1 MHCRISPSGL
11 DWHAVAT
18 YGADNPSFL
27 CTSARH
33 RILYVAH
40 GDFDRISSYAIDSD
54 GALSLVASFGFG
66 GRNPVH
72 LALDPAERTLIVADH
87 DAGMIALLPLGEDG
101 VPVGPVRDIG
111 LAPAGAPSSPHQ
123 IIFHPGSNVFFV
135 PDKRR
140 DEIRMFRL
148 AADGAAEPSGTL
160 SLPAGLGPRHLAFTA
175 SGDQAYLVN
184 EFGSSVSHLLWDPA
198 SEQLSLSHSW
208 SSLPAGAPPGNLAA
222 AILLADD
229 ECSLVATNRGHD
241 SLVRYR
247 RDPVTGVL
255 SDPEWLSSGG
265 AVPRFATRIGD
276 RIFVANEGGHNVHAF
291 EQRGCTMVPL
301 GPVLDIGSPVTIAFC
316 S

>member
-27 CTSARH
+27 CSSVRH

-40 GDFDRISSYAIDSD
+40 GDFDRISCYAIGSD

-66 GRNPVH
+66 GCNPVH

-87 DAGMIALLPLGEDG
+87 DAGMIVVFPLGDDG
-101 VPVGPVRDIG
+101 VPVGTVRHIALG
-111 LAPAGAPSSPHQ
+111 LPGAPSSPHQ
-123 IIFHPGSNVFFV
+123 IVFHPDGNCFFV

-148 AADGAAEPSGTL
+148 AADGAAEPSETL
-160 SLPAGLGPRHLAFTA
+160 TLPAGLGPRHLVFTA

-184 EFGSSVSHLLWDPA
+184 EFGSSVSQLMWDAA
-198 SEQLSLSHSW
+198 SAQLSLSQSW
-208 SSLPAGAPPGNLAA
+208 SSLPADAPPGNLAA

-229 ECSLVATNRGHD
+229 EGSLTATNRGHD

-247 RDPVTGVL
+247 RDPVTGAL
-255 SDPEWLSSGG
+255 SDPEWQSTGG

-276 RIFVANEGGHNVHAF
+276 RIFVANEGGHSVHAF
-291 EQRGCTMVPL
+291 EQRGDSIFPL
-301 GPVLDIGSPVTIAFC
+301 GSVLDIGSPVSIAFFA
-316 S
+316 